1 MALLE
6 LHQKSSFLLDASM
19 HRVQPHLVSYEYER
33 LTHYSLH
40 YGTDYR
46 CLPQRI
52 LLRSF
57 VDHCN
62 PQPKKHELLGIY
74 QLRDQLRIPLVF
86 HSYLY
91 NSTRN
96 TVCNNINLVFRFK
109 HTLNIIF
116 RLRDILTR
124 TEKFIFHHM

>member
-33 LTHYSLH
+33 LTRYSLH

-74 QLRDQLRIPLVF
+74 QLRDQLRIPLSLDFVIA
-86 HSYLY
+86 HLHQMHLPMHPVQLQQSLY
-91 NSTRN
+91 
-96 TVCNNINLVFRFK
+96 VI
-109 HTLNIIF
+109 
-116 RLRDILTR
+116 RLCYT
-124 TEKFIFHHM
+124 KS